1 MPDTSYDALL
11 NAADEA
17 LLLAKSN
24 GRNRISG
31 DAPTEGP
38 RPRLSS
44 QPWRRFPPVVA
55 DPWFANRIP
64 AFLAATRTELVG
76 AREACDVGELD
87 RVRATAR
94 KLKGSATDHG
104 IHTIAELANVLERA
118 ARTDDR
124 ASIQRV
130 VDELEQYV
138 EHVQVT
144 YRRPLERKLGQAG

>member
-1 MPDTSYDALL
+1 MIRGEYAEAEVFFEQSLAIVREYQGESHTSVAMLL
-11 NAADEA
+11 FS
-17 LLLAKSN
+17 L
-24 GRNRISG
+24 
-31 DAPTEGP
+31 
-38 RPRLSS
+38 
-44 QPWRRFPPVVA
+44 
-55 DPWFANRIP
+55 
-64 AFLAATRTELVG
+64 
-76 AREACDVGELD
+76 GELD
-87 RVRATAR
+87 RVRSTAR

-144 YRRPLERKLGQAG
+144 YRRPFERKLGQAG